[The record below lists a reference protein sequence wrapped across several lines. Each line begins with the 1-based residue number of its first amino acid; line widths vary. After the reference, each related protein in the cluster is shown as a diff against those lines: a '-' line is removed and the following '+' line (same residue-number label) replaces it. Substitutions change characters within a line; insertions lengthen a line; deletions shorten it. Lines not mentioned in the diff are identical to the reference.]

1 MPFNFIVL
9 LLFDLIPRFHVL
21 VFGKE
26 VQVALADG
34 PWLRLHKSRGYA
46 RLIHNLQSNSIKV
59 DMVDAYVPVK
69 TFQTTER
76 HFRPTPGH

>member
-1 MPFNFIVL
+1 MPFNLLVL

-34 PWLRLHKSRGYA
+34 AWLRLHKSRRYA
-46 RLIHNLQSNSIKV
+46 RLVHELQRNGVKV
-59 DMVDAYVPVK
+59 DMADTYVPAK

-76 HFRPTPGH
+76 HFRPTPGY